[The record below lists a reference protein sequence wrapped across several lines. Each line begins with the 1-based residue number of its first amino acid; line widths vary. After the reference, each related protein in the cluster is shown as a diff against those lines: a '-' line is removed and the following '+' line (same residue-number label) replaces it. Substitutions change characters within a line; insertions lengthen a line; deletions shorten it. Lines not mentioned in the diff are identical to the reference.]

1 MHNYKYRIIFSSIL
15 AIANLLNAQEL
26 IYDEG
31 LAPRLKSRAVKA
43 ELGNDIEA
51 PAGSII
57 ILDAS
62 LSKPNNGSLT
72 YEWTFAPN
80 FLYKDDY
87 NYSETDNIIPYGP
100 GESGAAGDRISLKK
114 IITRNKY
121 IELALPD
128 APGGT
133 VYNIFL
139 WIQDH
144 VGRNDSDTLQVALT
158 QSVEDLNTKY
168 AEIVDAAIDT
178 LVNVEQT
185 PEEEKPQ
192 INKLIIDETY
202 ISIQP
207 VKRGVIKPMEVEII
221 NALLYDEIIR
231 LGLANVMD
239 PNRYIPDSVKVYDLI
254 EKVRIES
261 DTLITTVEN
270 KSDTSTTK
278 NKPDTL
284 ITLDTLV
291 YEELGEKVLY
301 YNPNCKSD
309 SCAAENARMEGVGQV
324 LSWGINEYS
333 ELELHF
339 FRISDHLNKGPL
351 WLWTISPVLLDP
363 DATETLLYPEAL
375 AVDKNGTLLV
385 TAANDQSVYRV
396 NRFQQASI
404 LASDIV
410 RGDSLL
416 HPSGVAVGRD
426 GTVYVSDRD
435 NHRVFS
441 IKGGDVRNVL
451 FPEVNNDGSLK
462 QGQPLYPT
470 KVKLGPNGDLYV
482 LYEDNDSV
490 VKLSASGEA
499 SIAFQPDIVQ
509 GIRDIAVDSRDNLFI
524 VSPVSNTVYRVTD
537 ESTVIPFAGTAQYSD
552 IVMNDVN
559 ATDSYLG
566 SPFAIDFDSADQ
578 LYIAVERYGLIR
590 KVDTLGVITTP
601 LGLTNTI
608 ESMNHMSVSKN
619 PNPKIYVTQTL
630 KHQIQRIG
638 MERVYPWRKEF
649 TIENPRYIIKKDG
662 VYGLEPHIHSTLF
675 NVLYDYL
682 PDEAKK
688 KDKKEKET
696 IKEDKEKE
704 NRIGAFINKHPLFCA
719 GILLLLNQLL
729 SAGLD
734 SADGPLDLPP
744 DFPF

>member
-1 MHNYKYRIIFSSIL
+1 MDTYKPRILFSAFL
-15 AIANLLNAQEL
+15 AVLNLLNAQEL

-31 LAPRLKSRAVKA
+31 LSPRLKSRAVKA

-51 PAGSII
+51 PAGSVI

-62 LSKPNNGSLT
+62 RSRPDNGSLT
-72 YEWTFAPN
+72 YEWTFDPN

-87 NYSETDNIIPYGP
+87 NYNESDNIIPYRP
-100 GESGAAGDRISLKK
+100 GESGVVGDRTSLKK

-133 VYNIFL
+133 VYNVFL

-144 VGRNDSDTLQVALT
+144 VGRNDSDTLQVTLT
-158 QSVEDLNTKY
+158 QSVEELNTKY
-168 AEIVDAAIDT
+168 AEIVDATIDT
-178 LVNVEQT
+178 LVDIEQT

-192 INKLIIDETY
+192 INRLIIDETY

-207 VKRGVIKPMEVEII
+207 VNHGAIKPMEVEII

-239 PNRYIPDSVKVYDLI
+239 PNRFIPDSVKVYDLI

-261 DTLITTVEN
+261 DTLISAVEN
-270 KSDTSTTK
+270 ISDTSTT
-278 NKPDTL
+278 NTKPDTL
-284 ITLDTLV
+284 VTVDTLI

-324 LSWGINEYS
+324 LSWGINEHS

-351 WLWTISPVLLDP
+351 WLWTISPVSLDP
-363 DATETLLYPEAL
+363 DAVETVRYPEAL
-375 AVDKNGTLLV
+375 AVDNDGALLI

-441 IKGGDVRNVL
+441 IKGKDVRNVL

-499 SIAFQPDIVQ
+499 SIAFQPDIVP
-509 GIRDIAVDSRDNLFI
+509 GIRDIAVDSKDNLFI
-524 VSPVSNTVYRVTD
+524 VSPVSNIVYRVTD
-537 ESTVIPFAGTAQYSD
+537 ESTVIPYAGTAQYSD

-566 SPFAIDFDSADQ
+566 SPFAIDFDRADQ

-608 ESMNHMSVSKN
+608 ESMNHLRVSKTS
-619 PNPKIYVTQTL
+619 NPKIYVTQSL

-638 MERVYPWRKEF
+638 LERVYPWRKEF
-649 TIENPRYIIKKDG
+649 TIENPRYIIAKDG
-662 VYGLEPHIHSTLF
+662 VYGLEPHIRSTLS

-688 KDKKEKET
+688 KEDKIIKKDEEKES
-696 IKEDKEKE
+696 
-704 NRIGAFINKHPLFCA
+704 RIGAFINKHPLFCA
-719 GILLLLNQLL
+719 GILLLLNQLI

>member
-1 MHNYKYRIIFSSIL
+1 
-15 AIANLLNAQEL
+15 
-26 IYDEG
+26 
-31 LAPRLKSRAVKA
+31 
-43 ELGNDIEA
+43 
-51 PAGSII
+51 
-57 ILDAS
+57 
-62 LSKPNNGSLT
+62 
-72 YEWTFAPN
+72 
-80 FLYKDDY
+80 
-87 NYSETDNIIPYGP
+87 
-100 GESGAAGDRISLKK
+100 
-114 IITRNKY
+114 
-121 IELALPD
+121 
-128 APGGT
+128 
-133 VYNIFL
+133 
-139 WIQDH
+139 
-144 VGRNDSDTLQVALT
+144 
-158 QSVEDLNTKY
+158 
-168 AEIVDAAIDT
+168 
-178 LVNVEQT
+178 
-185 PEEEKPQ
+185 
-192 INKLIIDETY
+192 
-202 ISIQP
+202 
-207 VKRGVIKPMEVEII
+207 
-221 NALLYDEIIR
+221 
-231 LGLANVMD
+231 
-239 PNRYIPDSVKVYDLI
+239 
-254 EKVRIES
+254 
-261 DTLITTVEN
+261 
-270 KSDTSTTK
+270 
-278 NKPDTL
+278 
-284 ITLDTLV
+284 
-291 YEELGEKVLY
+291 
-301 YNPNCKSD
+301 
-309 SCAAENARMEGVGQV
+309 MEGVGQV

-333 ELELHF
+333 ELVLHF

-351 WLWTISPVLLDP
+351 WLWTIHPVLLDP
-363 DATETLLYPEAL
+363 DATETLRYPEAL
-375 AVDKNGTLLV
+375 AVDNNGTLLV

-410 RGDSLL
+410 HGDSLL

-499 SIAFQPDIVQ
+499 SIAFQPDIVH

-524 VSPVSNTVYRVTD
+524 VSPVSNIVYRVTD
-537 ESTVIPFAGTAQYSD
+537 ESTAIPFAGTAQYSD

-566 SPFAIDFDSADQ
+566 SPFAIDFDSANQ
-578 LYIAVERYGLIR
+578 LYIAVEKYGLIR

-608 ESMNHMSVSKN
+608 ESMNHMRVSKN

-638 MERVYPWRKEF
+638 LERVYPWRKEF
-649 TIENPRYIIKKDG
+649 TIENPRYIIAKDG
-662 VYGLEPHIHSTLF
+662 VYGLEPHIRSTLS

-688 KDKKEKET
+688 KEDKI
-696 IKEDKEKE
+696 IKEDKKEE

>member
-1 MHNYKYRIIFSSIL
+1 MNTCKPIILFSAFL
-15 AIANLLNAQEL
+15 AILNLLNAQEL

-31 LAPRLKSRAVKA
+31 LSSRLKSRAVKA

-51 PAGSII
+51 PAGSVI

-62 LSKPNNGSLT
+62 RSRPDNGSLT
-72 YEWTFAPN
+72 YEWTFDPN

-87 NYSETDNIIPYGP
+87 NYNESDNIIPYRP
-100 GESGAAGDRISLKK
+100 GESGVVGDRTSLKK

-133 VYNIFL
+133 VYNVFL

-144 VGRNDSDTLQVALT
+144 VGRNDSDTLQVTLT
-158 QSVEDLNTKY
+158 QSVEELNTKY
-168 AEIVDAAIDT
+168 AEIVDATIDT
-178 LVNVEQT
+178 LVDIEQT

-192 INKLIIDETY
+192 INRLIIDETY

-207 VKRGVIKPMEVEII
+207 VNHGAIKPMEVEII

-239 PNRYIPDSVKVYDLI
+239 PNRFIPDSVKVYDLI

-261 DTLITTVEN
+261 DTLISAVEN
-270 KSDTSTTK
+270 ISDTSTT
-278 NKPDTL
+278 NTKPDTL
-284 ITLDTLV
+284 VTVDTLI

-324 LSWGINEYS
+324 LSWGINEHS

-351 WLWTISPVLLDP
+351 WLWTISPVSLDP
-363 DATETLLYPEAL
+363 DAVETVRYPEAL
-375 AVDKNGTLLV
+375 AVDNDGALLI

-441 IKGGDVRNVL
+441 IKGKDVRNVL

-499 SIAFQPDIVQ
+499 SIAFQPDIVP
-509 GIRDIAVDSRDNLFI
+509 GIRDIAVDSKDNLFI
-524 VSPVSNTVYRVTD
+524 VSPVSNIVYRVTD
-537 ESTVIPFAGTAQYSD
+537 ESTVIPYAGTAQYSD

-566 SPFAIDFDSADQ
+566 SPFAIDFDRADQ

-608 ESMNHMSVSKN
+608 ESMNHLRVSKTS
-619 PNPKIYVTQTL
+619 NPKIYVTQSL

-638 MERVYPWRKEF
+638 LERVYPWRKEF
-649 TIENPRYIIKKDG
+649 TIENPRYIIAKDG
-662 VYGLEPHIHSTLF
+662 VYGLEPHIRSTLS

-688 KDKKEKET
+688 KEDKI

-704 NRIGAFINKHPLFCA
+704 SRIGAFINKHPLFCA
-719 GILLLLNQLL
+719 GILLLLNQLI

>member
-1 MHNYKYRIIFSSIL
+1 MNTCKPRILFSAFL
-15 AIANLLNAQEL
+15 AILNLLNAQEL

-31 LAPRLKSRAVKA
+31 LSSRLKSRAVKA

-51 PAGSII
+51 PAGSVI

-62 LSKPNNGSLT
+62 RSRPNNGSLT

-87 NYSETDNIIPYGP
+87 NYDETDNIIPYRP
-100 GESGAAGDRISLKK
+100 GESGVVGDRTSLKK

-133 VYNIFL
+133 VYNVFL

-144 VGRNDSDTLQVALT
+144 VGRNDSDTLQVTLT
-158 QSVEDLNTKY
+158 QSVEELNTKY
-168 AEIVDAAIDT
+168 ADIVDATIDT
-178 LVNVEQT
+178 LVDIEQT

-192 INKLIIDETY
+192 INRLIIDETY

-207 VKRGVIKPMEVEII
+207 VNHGAIKPMEVEII

-239 PNRYIPDSVKVYDLI
+239 PNRFIPDSVKVYDLI

-261 DTLITTVEN
+261 DTLISAVEN
-270 KSDTSTTK
+270 ISDTSTT
-278 NKPDTL
+278 NTKPDTL
-284 ITLDTLV
+284 VTVDTLI

-324 LSWGINEYS
+324 LSWGINEHS

-351 WLWTISPVLLDP
+351 WLWTISPVSLDP
-363 DATETLLYPEAL
+363 DAVETVRYPEAL
-375 AVDKNGTLLV
+375 AVDNDGALLI

-441 IKGGDVRNVL
+441 IKGKDVRNVL

-499 SIAFQPDIVQ
+499 SIAFQPDIVP
-509 GIRDIAVDSRDNLFI
+509 GIRDIAVDSKDNLFI
-524 VSPVSNTVYRVTD
+524 VSPVSNIVYRVTD

-566 SPFAIDFDSADQ
+566 SPFAIDFDMADQ

-608 ESMNHMSVSKN
+608 ESMNHLRVSKN
-619 PNPKIYVTQTL
+619 ANPKIYVTQSL

-638 MERVYPWRKEF
+638 LERVYPWRKEF
-649 TIENPRYIIKKDG
+649 TIENPRYIIAKDG
-662 VYGLEPHIHSTLF
+662 VYGLEPHIRSTLS

-688 KDKKEKET
+688 KEDKI

-704 NRIGAFINKHPLFCA
+704 SRIGAFINKHPLFCA
-719 GILLLLNQLL
+719 GILLLLNQLI

>member
-1 MHNYKYRIIFSSIL
+1 MDTYKPRILFSAFL
-15 AIANLLNAQEL
+15 AVLNLLNAQEL

-31 LAPRLKSRAVKA
+31 LSPRLKSRAVKA

-51 PAGSII
+51 PAGSVI

-62 LSKPNNGSLT
+62 RSRPDNGSLT
-72 YEWTFAPN
+72 YEWTFDPN

-87 NYSETDNIIPYGP
+87 NYNESDNIIPYRP
-100 GESGAAGDRISLKK
+100 GESGVVGDRTSLKK

-133 VYNIFL
+133 VYNVFL

-144 VGRNDSDTLQVALT
+144 VGRNDSDTLQVTLT
-158 QSVEDLNTKY
+158 QSVEELNTKY
-168 AEIVDAAIDT
+168 AEIVDATIDT
-178 LVNVEQT
+178 LVDIEQT

-192 INKLIIDETY
+192 INRLIIDETY

-207 VKRGVIKPMEVEII
+207 VNHGAIKPMEVEII

-239 PNRYIPDSVKVYDLI
+239 PNRFIPDSVKVYDLI

-261 DTLITTVEN
+261 DTLISAVEN
-270 KSDTSTTK
+270 ISDTSTT
-278 NKPDTL
+278 NTKPDTL
-284 ITLDTLV
+284 VTVDTLI

-324 LSWGINEYS
+324 LSWGINEHS

-351 WLWTISPVLLDP
+351 WLWTISPVSLDP
-363 DATETLLYPEAL
+363 DAVETVRYPEAL
-375 AVDKNGTLLV
+375 AVDNDGALLI

-441 IKGGDVRNVL
+441 IKGKDVRNVL

-499 SIAFQPDIVQ
+499 SIAFQPDIVP
-509 GIRDIAVDSRDNLFI
+509 GIRDIAVDSKDNLFI
-524 VSPVSNTVYRVTD
+524 VSPVSNIVYRVTD
-537 ESTVIPFAGTAQYSD
+537 ESTVIPYAGTAQYSD

-566 SPFAIDFDSADQ
+566 SPFAIDFDRADQ

-608 ESMNHMSVSKN
+608 ESMNHLRVSKTS
-619 PNPKIYVTQTL
+619 NPKIYVTQSL

-638 MERVYPWRKEF
+638 LERVYPWRKEF
-649 TIENPRYIIKKDG
+649 TIENPRYIIAKDG
-662 VYGLEPHIHSTLF
+662 VYGLEPHIRSTLS

-688 KDKKEKET
+688 KEDKI

-704 NRIGAFINKHPLFCA
+704 SRIGAFINKHPLFCA
-719 GILLLLNQLL
+719 GILLLLNQLI

>member
-1 MHNYKYRIIFSSIL
+1 M
-15 AIANLLNAQEL
+15 
-26 IYDEG
+26 
-31 LAPRLKSRAVKA
+31 
-43 ELGNDIEA
+43 
-51 PAGSII
+51 
-57 ILDAS
+57 
-62 LSKPNNGSLT
+62 
-72 YEWTFAPN
+72 
-80 FLYKDDY
+80 
-87 NYSETDNIIPYGP
+87 
-100 GESGAAGDRISLKK
+100 
-114 IITRNKY
+114 
-121 IELALPD
+121 
-128 APGGT
+128 
-133 VYNIFL
+133 
-139 WIQDH
+139 
-144 VGRNDSDTLQVALT
+144 
-158 QSVEDLNTKY
+158 
-168 AEIVDAAIDT
+168 
-178 LVNVEQT
+178 
-185 PEEEKPQ
+185 
-192 INKLIIDETY
+192 
-202 ISIQP
+202 
-207 VKRGVIKPMEVEII
+207 
-221 NALLYDEIIR
+221 
-231 LGLANVMD
+231 
-239 PNRYIPDSVKVYDLI
+239 
-254 EKVRIES
+254 
-261 DTLITTVEN
+261 
-270 KSDTSTTK
+270 
-278 NKPDTL
+278 
-284 ITLDTLV
+284 
-291 YEELGEKVLY
+291 
-301 YNPNCKSD
+301 
-309 SCAAENARMEGVGQV
+309 
-324 LSWGINEYS
+324 
-333 ELELHF
+333 
-339 FRISDHLNKGPL
+339 
-351 WLWTISPVLLDP
+351 
-363 DATETLLYPEAL
+363 
-375 AVDKNGTLLV
+375 V

-470 KVKLGPNGDLYV
+470 KVKLGPNGELYV

-499 SIAFQPDIVQ
+499 SIAFQPVIVH
-509 GIRDIAVDSRDNLFI
+509 GIRDIAVNSKDDLFI
-524 VSPVSNTVYRVTD
+524 VSPVSNIVYRVTD
-537 ESTVIPFAGTAQYSD
+537 ESTAIPFAGTAQYSD

-566 SPFAIDFDSADQ
+566 SPFAIDFDSANQ
-578 LYIAVERYGLIR
+578 LYIAVEKYGLIR

-608 ESMNHMSVSKN
+608 ESMNHMRVSKN

-638 MERVYPWRKEF
+638 LERVYPWRKEF
-649 TIENPRYIIKKDG
+649 TIENPRYIIAKDG
-662 VYGLEPHIHSTLF
+662 VYGLEPHIRSTLS

-688 KDKKEKET
+688 KEDKI
-696 IKEDKEKE
+696 IKEDKKEE

-744 DFPF
+744 DFPFLERFL

>member
-1 MHNYKYRIIFSSIL
+1 MDTYKPRILFSAFL
-15 AIANLLNAQEL
+15 AVLNLLNAQEL
-26 IYDEG
+26 IFDEG
-31 LAPRLKSRAVKA
+31 LSARLKSSAVKA
-43 ELGNDIEA
+43 ELGNNIEA
-51 PAGSII
+51 PAGSVI

-62 LSKPNNGSLT
+62 RSRPDNGSLT
-72 YEWTFAPN
+72 YEWTFDPN

-87 NYSETDNIIPYGP
+87 NYNESDNIIPYRP
-100 GESGAAGDRISLKK
+100 GESGVVGDRTSLKK

-133 VYNIFL
+133 VYNVFL

-144 VGRNDSDTLQVALT
+144 VGRNDSDTLQVTLT
-158 QSVEDLNTKY
+158 QSVEELNTKY
-168 AEIVDAAIDT
+168 ADIVDATIDT
-178 LVNVEQT
+178 LVDIEQT

-192 INKLIIDETY
+192 INRLIIDETY

-207 VKRGVIKPMEVEII
+207 VNRGAIKPMEVEII

-239 PNRYIPDSVKVYDLI
+239 PNRFIPDSVKVYDLI
-254 EKVRIES
+254 EKIRIES
-261 DTLITTVEN
+261 DTLISAVEN
-270 KSDTSTTK
+270 KSDTSTT
-278 NKPDTL
+278 NTKPDTL
-284 ITLDTLV
+284 VTVDTLI

-324 LSWGINEYS
+324 LSWGINEHS

-351 WLWTISPVLLDP
+351 WLWTISPVSLDP
-363 DATETLLYPEAL
+363 DAVETVRYPEAL
-375 AVDKNGTLLV
+375 AVDNDGALLI

-441 IKGGDVRNVL
+441 IKGKDVRNVL

-499 SIAFQPDIVQ
+499 SIAFQPDIVP
-509 GIRDIAVDSRDNLFI
+509 GIRDIAVDSRDNLYI
-524 VSPVSNTVYRVTD
+524 VSPESNIVYRVTD

-566 SPFAIDFDSADQ
+566 SPFAIDFDRADQ

-608 ESMNHMSVSKN
+608 ESMNHLRVSKTS
-619 PNPKIYVTQTL
+619 NPKIYVTQSL

-638 MERVYPWRKEF
+638 LERVYPWRKEF
-649 TIENPRYIIKKDG
+649 TIENPRYIIAKDG
-662 VYGLEPHIHSTLF
+662 VYGLEPHIRSTLS

-688 KDKKEKET
+688 KEDKI

-719 GILLLLNQLL
+719 GLLLLLNQLI